1 MPLPTSSIPMRRV
14 FLNCEPPDLRRP
26 LTALEYAR
34 KAVTKA
40 TGDRGEYL
48 DLLAQAY
55 FEAGNAKEAVSTEEQ
70 ALSSTPDA
78 QGQQGL
84 KKHLAQFMAAERLAR

>member
-1 MPLPTSSIPMRRV
+1 MHRV
-14 FLNCEPPDLRRP
+14 FLTASHPIFGSRLPPWNMP
-26 LTALEYAR
+26 R

-40 TGDRGEYL
+40 SGDRGEYL

-55 FEAGNAKEAVSTEEQ
+55 FEAGNAKDAVSTEEQ

-78 QGQQGL
+78 QGQRGL
-84 KKHLAQFMAAERLAR
+84 KKHLAQFMAAERPSR